1 MAILSAYVIEPQV
14 VFLAYLRQI
23 LAEAGL
29 TVVATSNQI
38 DGKDIAAHDPA
49 AIFVDLDFFDRG
61 GPNALCKIRQVTRS
75 AAVIA
80 FSGSDDPT
88 YAASCY
94 ISGADA
100 VISKRDGEESVVSS
114 LRQAL
119 AVASSA
125 N

>member
-1 MAILSAYVIEPQV
+1 MMSAYVIEPQF
-14 VFLAYLRQI
+14 VFLAYLRQV

-29 TVVATSNQI
+29 TVVATSKEI

-49 AIFVDLDFFDRG
+49 AVFVDLDFFDRG
-61 GPNALCKIRQVTRS
+61 GPNALCKIRQATRS

-80 FSGSDDPT
+80 FSSSDDPT

-94 ISGADA
+94 ISGANA
-100 VISKRDGEESVVSS
+100 VISKRDGKESVVSS

-119 AVASSA
+119 AIAPSP

>member
-1 MAILSAYVIEPQV
+1 MPPLSAYVIEPQL
-14 VFLAYLRQI
+14 VFLGYLRQI

-38 DGKDIAAHDPA
+38 DAKDIAAHDPA

-61 GPNALCKIRQVTRS
+61 GPNALCKIRQATRS

-80 FSGSDDPT
+80 FSSSDDPT

-119 AVASSA
+119 AVVPSA

>member
-1 MAILSAYVIEPQV
+1 MIEPQL
-14 VFLAYLRQI
+14 VFLGYLRQI

-38 DGKDIAAHDPA
+38 DAKDIAAHDPA

-61 GPNALCKIRQVTRS
+61 GPNALCKIRQATRS

-80 FSGSDDPT
+80 FSSSDDPT

-119 AVASSA
+119 AVVPSA

>member
-1 MAILSAYVIEPQV
+1 MRTYLIEPQLM
-14 VFLAYLRQI
+14 FANYLQHF

-29 TVVATSNQI
+29 TVVATNGTV
-38 DGKDIAAHDPA
+38 DGKDIAAYDPA

-61 GPNALCKIRQVTRS
+61 GPNALCKIREATRS

-80 FSGSDDPT
+80 FSNSDDPT
-88 YAASCY
+88 YAASCV

-100 VISKRDGEESVVSS
+100 VLSKHAGKERLLSS

-119 AVASSA
+119 TL

>member
-1 MAILSAYVIEPQV
+1 MPTRSAYVIEPQLMFV
-14 VFLAYLRQI
+14 DYLQQL

-29 TVVATSNQI
+29 TVVATSNEI
-38 DGKDIAAHDPA
+38 NAKDIAAHDPSA
-49 AIFVDLDFFDRG
+49 VFVDVDFFVRG
-61 GPNALCKIRQVTRS
+61 GPNALCKIRQATRS

-80 FSGSDDPT
+80 FCNSNDPM
-88 YAASCY
+88 YAASCL

-100 VISKRDGEESVVSS
+100 VISKEAGEERVLRS

-119 AVASSA
+119 SATPSA